1 MEDQTLTRRFAT
13 STMYEIVKCF
23 DVYQVWV
30 CEFCGTKNEVD
41 IVSEEIPTTGETTYL
56 LTPPITTKG
65 AESATP
71 TSGMEDTLL
80 VFCIDTSGSMCVTTE
95 VR

>member
-1 MEDQTLTRRFAT
+1 M
-13 STMYEIVKCF
+13 
-23 DVYQVWV
+23 

-41 IVSEEIPTTGETTYL
+41 IVSEEIPITGETTYL

-71 TSGMEDTLL
+71 TTGMEDALL

-95 VR
+95 VIKLTSYATCYLIL

>member
-1 MEDQTLTRRFAT
+1 
-13 STMYEIVKCF
+13 MYEIIKCF
-23 DVYQVWV
+23 NDLQVWV

-56 LTPPITTKG
+56 LTPPITNKG

-71 TSGMEDTLL
+71 TTGMEDTLL
-80 VFCIDTSGSMCVTTE
+80 VFCTDTSGSMCVTTE
-95 VR
+95 VISLCNMLW

>member
-1 MEDQTLTRRFAT
+1 M
-13 STMYEIVKCF
+13 
-23 DVYQVWV
+23 

-41 IVSEEIPTTGETTYL
+41 VVSEEIPTTGETTYL

-65 AESATP
+65 VELATS
-71 TSGMEDTLL
+71 TVGMEDTLL

-95 VR
+95 VTFRCNML